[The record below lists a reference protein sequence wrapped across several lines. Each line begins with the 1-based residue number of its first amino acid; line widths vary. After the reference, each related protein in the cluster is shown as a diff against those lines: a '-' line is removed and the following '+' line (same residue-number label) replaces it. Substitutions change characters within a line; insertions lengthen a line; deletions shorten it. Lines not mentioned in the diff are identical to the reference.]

1 MATGLGIRQSEVHE
15 RVLANGPNGSIVK
28 MGELEFPPRKVWM
41 KTFGCQMNYHDSER
55 ILSHL
60 KDLNFFQTDEL
71 NEADLVLFNTCAV
84 RDLANSKFYGQLA
97 ELKQLKKSKGGLV
110 IGVGG
115 CVAQT
120 EGKELVKRYQHL
132 DFAFGPDVI
141 DCINDMVYRTY
152 AGDSKFAIN
161 SWDRSDNFSIET
173 KITHGLPQAFINII
187 KGCDK
192 YCSYC
197 IVPYTRG
204 KEKSRK
210 LQEVV
215 TDARKLVEYQGIQ
228 EITLLGQN
236 VNSYGKENK
245 ETLAAL
251 LGELD
256 QIRGLELIRYTTS
269 HPYDVSDELIAAHGS
284 LKKLSKHLH
293 LPVQSGSNS
302 VLERMLREY
311 SVEHY
316 LNLLAKLRKVQ
327 PEIVITTDIIVGF
340 VNETEAE
347 FQDTLK
353 LLDMAQFDFSY
364 SYVYSQRNH
373 TRSAKMD
380 DTLTAEIKGERLRYL
395 QKYQLDIQQK
405 LRQSLIGQR
414 FLMLVEGHGN
424 MRGIKKWRGR
434 TSCNR
439 IVHFIPQTEDA
450 DYQWHWVEVE
460 VTSATSLSCQ
470 GKLLR
475 DYGKRPPHL
484 WRTYGEQLPPLVGD
498 SGPAVDQSCPT
509 ITPL

>member
-340 VNETEAE
+340 E
-347 FQDTLK
+347 
-353 LLDMAQFDFSY
+353 
-364 SYVYSQRNH
+364 
-373 TRSAKMD
+373 
-380 DTLTAEIKGERLRYL
+380 
-395 QKYQLDIQQK
+395 
-405 LRQSLIGQR
+405 
-414 FLMLVEGHGN
+414 
-424 MRGIKKWRGR
+424 
-434 TSCNR
+434 
-439 IVHFIPQTEDA
+439 
-450 DYQWHWVEVE
+450 
-460 VTSATSLSCQ
+460 
-470 GKLLR
+470 
-475 DYGKRPPHL
+475 
-484 WRTYGEQLPPLVGD
+484 
-498 SGPAVDQSCPT
+498 
-509 ITPL
+509 